1 LIFEVITGLVIL
13 LGMFGW
19 MDLLI
24 FSKWTYV
31 MNPYSIDPA
40 MQETIS
46 TAPSIITVMINN
58 FLAGG
63 YPGANA

>member
-1 LIFEVITGLVIL
+1 
-13 LGMFGW
+13 MFGW

-40 MQETIS
+40 M
-46 TAPSIITVMINN
+46 
-58 FLAGG
+58 
-63 YPGANA
+63 